1 MIRLFNIYGFTGGSY
16 AGNVYDLRGISP
28 SINTCGGG
36 NREPMIITDMEKEEF
51 KTVVGSKQENAYS
64 GSVDGVSPTLT
75 SAMGMGGGM
84 IPMLTDASVE
94 ETKTDNFKKQ
104 ERLQLPKELEGKK
117 FRVRKLTVR
126 EVLRLQDVDE
136 KDIDTMLTCGLSNS
150 SIYRLAGNSITISP
164 LYHLFR
170 KLFIEPEN
178 EDPQLSLF

>member
-1 MIRLFNIYGFTGGSY
+1 
-16 AGNVYDLRGISP
+16 
-28 SINTCGGG
+28 
-36 NREPMIITDMEKEEF
+36 MEKEF

-64 GSVDGVSPTLT
+64 GSVDDVSPTLT

-117 FRVRKLTVR
+117 FRIRRLTPR
-126 EVLRLQDVDE
+126 ECFRLMNVDDE
-136 KDIDTMLTCGLSNS
+136 DIDKIQSSGISNS
-150 SIYRLAGNSITISP
+150 AQYKCAGNSICVGV

-170 KLFIEPEN
+170 KLLIETDN
-178 EDPQLSLF
+178 ESTQLTLF